1 MWNDS
6 SMEVYDGDCYPGI
19 FNYCAAHA
27 WYEPNMCCGVRMA
40 SFYSIPIES
49 DIDLSATYG
58 DLYTSPNSGY
68 RYYLQDKKTVIS
80 NIFT

>member
-27 WYEPNMCCGVRMA
+27 WYEPNMCCIQA
-40 SFYSIPIES
+40 LTP
-49 DIDLSATYG
+49 DIDTIYKIKRL
-58 DLYTSPNSGY
+58 
-68 RYYLQDKKTVIS
+68 
-80 NIFT
+80 